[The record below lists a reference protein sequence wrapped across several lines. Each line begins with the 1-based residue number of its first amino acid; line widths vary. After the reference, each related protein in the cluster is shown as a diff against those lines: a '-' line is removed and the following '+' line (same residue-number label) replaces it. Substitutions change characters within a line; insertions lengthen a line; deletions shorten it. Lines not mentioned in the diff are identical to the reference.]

1 MYLCIH
7 NCFHTS
13 SSAKILAS
21 EIFPGS
27 PALLCTALPYN
38 LRRGKN
44 RRWENLLARW
54 PSRVTQ
60 KLGPYIVQGI
70 NATGKPSGPPTS
82 HKPPGPPCSHLWD
95 ESKSGKWSMMV
106 DGNKGEFLEWEFIS
120 TQWKSTSK
128 NLAAEITPDEQVGC
142 TKKCAEAF
150 SHRDYGHYQEYPTGS
165 GVNVDQYFSNF
176 NVHQVTWDHTKM
188 QVLTQRVWSETQDA
202 TFLTD
207 LKVMMLWEARIQ
219 QVRTQSPISEHISY
233 ETLGFSLLMCER
245 EIIVRIKWHDIIYL
259 AYNEDSVHWLPSI
272 FYFYSSEY
280 WDNFQEMMFI
290 VNLFF

>member
-1 MYLCIH
+1 
-7 NCFHTS
+7 
-13 SSAKILAS
+13 
-21 EIFPGS
+21 
-27 PALLCTALPYN
+27 
-38 LRRGKN
+38 
-44 RRWENLLARW
+44 
-54 PSRVTQ
+54 
-60 KLGPYIVQGI
+60 
-70 NATGKPSGPPTS
+70 
-82 HKPPGPPCSHLWD
+82 
-95 ESKSGKWSMMV
+95 MV

-142 TKKCAEAF
+142 TKKCAGAF
-150 SHRDYGHYQEYPTGS
+150 SHRDHGHCQEYPTGS

-188 QVLTQRVWSETQDA
+188 QVLTQGVWSETQDA

-280 WDNFQEMMFI
+280 WDSFQEMMFI